1 MARRTS
7 FTSAPIF
14 SHSLEISLMNEILVA
29 SMALAAY
36 LLISALRE
44 SITRIGLPVRTKGS

>member
-1 MARRTS
+1 M
-7 FTSAPIF
+7 SAPSF
-14 SHSLEISLMNEILVA
+14 SHSRAVSLMKEIFVA

-44 SITRIGLPVRTKGS
+44 SVRMIGFPLRTKGS